1 MTAEERFN
9 LEVLNKYYKIALSI
23 VKDIIGEEEVDYLMG
38 SKEVFFDVCYE
49 RTTWFGLCKDYEFFY
64 TIQVSSRLFY
74 MNRRLMI
81 ETLIHEIIHTFKTT
95 RGHDANWL
103 YYADM
108 ITVSTPYDIRYY
120 CDLDEEEFRDRY
132 LI

>member
-1 MTAEERFN
+1 MTAEEKFY
-9 LEVLNKYYKIALSI
+9 LEVLDKYYKTALSV
-23 VKDIIGEEEVDYLMG
+23 VKDIIGKEEVEYLMED
-38 SKEVFFDVCYE
+38 KEVYLEVCYE
-49 RTTWFGLCKDYEFFY
+49 RTDWFGLCKDYEFFY
-64 TIQVSSRLFY
+64 KIVVNSDLFY
-74 MNRRLMI
+74 MKKKLLI
-81 ETLIHEIIHTFKTT
+81 ETLIYEIIHTFKNTKA
-95 RGHDANWL
+95 HDGMWL

>member
-1 MTAEERFN
+1 MSSEERFN
-9 LEVLNKYYKIALSI
+9 LEVLDKYYKIALSV
-23 VKDIIGEEEVDYLMG
+23 VKDIIGEEEVGYLMEG
-38 SKEVFFDVCYE
+38 KEVLLDVCYE
-49 RTTWFGLCKDYEFFY
+49 RTNWFGLCKDYEFFY
-64 TIQVSSRLFY
+64 KIEVNSDLFY
-74 MNRRLMI
+74 MKKKLLI

-103 YYADM
+103 FYADI